1 MGEVYKVIYTAVEKK
16 WNCLWKSELSDG
28 AKRFPGP
35 KNKGACSAPESRKYL
50 GWNSLKEGT
59 YFLPFFAF
67 FVLFFAAFFLAGMWT
82 VTSSWQIRLTV
93 PKAAC

>member
-1 MGEVYKVIYTAVEKK
+1 MRGVYKVIYTAVEKK
-16 WNCLWKSELSDG
+16 WNCLWKSEFSDEVNRFCGQKNRG
-28 AKRFPGP
+28 AY
-35 KNKGACSAPESRKYL
+35 SAPESRKYH

-67 FVLFFAAFFLAGMWT
+67 FVLFLAAFFLAGMWT